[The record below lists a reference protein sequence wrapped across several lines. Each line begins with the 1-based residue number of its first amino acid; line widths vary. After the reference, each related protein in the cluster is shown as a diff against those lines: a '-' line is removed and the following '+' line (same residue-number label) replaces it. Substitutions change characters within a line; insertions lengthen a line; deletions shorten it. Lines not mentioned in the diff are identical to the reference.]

1 MSESLWP
8 RALQHT
14 RLLCPTLFRVR
25 SNSCPLSWWC
35 YLNIWSSA
43 TRFSFCLQFFLA
55 SRSFPVSRLFASGG
69 QSIGTSASATVL
81 PMLFRVD
88 FLLDWLV
95 WLDLLQSKGLSRVKI
110 LFMLLYRLCLKKIL
124 LSSNIPFTLYCIS
137 LCWAYFHSD
146 RQHQFTHLYIN
157 HPFESTQKSFTYLK
171 IPHHYIYTSFLHH
184 PPLYSFDMCRGPK
197 WISSSI
203 SPP

>member
-1 MSESLWP
+1 M
-8 RALQHT
+8 T
-14 RLLCPTLFRVR
+14 RVRLPYPSWSPRVR

-35 YLNIWSSA
+35 CLNIWSSA

-55 SRSFPVSRLFASGG
+55 SRSFPMSRLLASGG
-69 QSIGTSASATVL
+69 QSIRTSASATAL

-95 WLDLLQSKGLSRVKI
+95 WFDLLQSKGLSRVKL
-110 LFMLLYRLCLKKIL
+110 LFMLLYRLCLKKKIL

-146 RQHQFTHLYIN
+146 SSSL
-157 HPFESTQKSFTYLK
+157 L
-171 IPHHYIYTSFLHH
+171 IYTLII
-184 PPLYSFDMCRGPK
+184 PLNQPRSHSL
-197 WISSSI
+197 I
-203 SPP
+203 